1 MLLAVTAMLL
11 TVFNACQEDEL
22 KPGQGNDLTVTG
34 SRDDISL
41 EDDYLVFKDFSS
53 ADSTVNLLCN
63 KEAEAQ
69 LEWEHPLGFTSA
81 KTYRAEICDKLQS
94 MEDSAQMLN
103 YVNGLAETGYFCWKD
118 SSVTYP
124 FFNYSWDGVLNPD
137 GFVKIGNSLYYFGKT
152 SQAIA
157 LDGKKETIT
166 AYLNGETEADS
177 TTLLVFKRLSTKL
190 MGNAYGSTLK
200 SVSKRSGRERLTVQL
215 LYDAIPYEDETIKY
229 IAEKVYY
236 ELYYHQEK
244 KHLLSWHDRHTHF
257 HYYPED
263 LEIGGPS
270 SDPYDEWYKKYT
282 SDESKE
288 WHLLNSSGVAN
299 YYDKIWTSPGQLKY
313 YSEVDGGYYFGPQ
326 IVMDYRIYSGQV
338 GSETDSLQML
348 VTIFD

>member
-190 MGNAYGSTLK
+190 AGYYFDTTLK
-200 SVSKRSGRERLTVQL
+200 TVSKRLGKERLTVQL
-215 LYDAIPYEDETIKY
+215 RYNAITFPDEIVV
-229 IAEKVYY
+229 EKVYY
-236 ELYYHQEK
+236 QLYFHQEK
-244 KHLLSWHDRHTHF
+244 KHLFSWHDRHTHF
-257 HYYPED
+257 FYYPNS
-263 LEIGGPS
+263 LQVGGTCFDHDPWL
-270 SDPYDEWYKKYT
+270 DPYYGTDSQT
-282 SDESKE
+282 
-288 WHLLNSSGVAN
+288 WHQLNSSTCAN
-299 YYDKIWTSPGQLKY
+299 YYHTLWKSKIKGFATIQEGRY
-313 YSEVDGGYYFGPQ
+313 NYCRGPRV
-326 IVMDYRIYSGQV
+326 VMDYRFYSGQV
-338 GSETDSLQML
+338 GSETEALRMYITEAD
-348 VTIFD
+348 